1 MALEKGSEE
10 WYMFM
15 DYWNICKA
23 FWDVQDSDDYW
34 KGLIANLNVFL
45 KKYNYDFFAAKI
57 VETTIALCKHEE
69 TPILQLIEPTLVIR
83 NSTAVAKKV

>member
-23 FWDVQDSDDYW
+23 FWYVQDSDDYW

-45 KKYNYDFFAAKI
+45 KKYNYDFFAK
-57 VETTIALCKHEE
+57 
-69 TPILQLIEPTLVIR
+69 QLSFSLADYLEYK
-83 NSTAVAKKV
+83 NKNKK

>member
-45 KKYNYDFFAAKI
+45 KKYNYDFFAKQLSFSLADYLEYKNKNKNFNI
-57 VETTIALCKHEE
+57 FIFSNYILYLFYWLC
-69 TPILQLIEPTLVIR
+69 
-83 NSTAVAKKV
+83 

>member
-45 KKYNYDFFAAKI
+45 KKYNYDFFAKQLSFSLADYLEYKNKNKNFNI
-57 VETTIALCKHEE
+57 LIFSNYILYLFYWLC
-69 TPILQLIEPTLVIR
+69 
-83 NSTAVAKKV
+83 

>member
-1 MALEKGSEE
+1 MTIIHFRKKGGETMALEKGSEE

-45 KKYNYDFFAAKI
+45 KKYNYDFFAK
-57 VETTIALCKHEE
+57 
-69 TPILQLIEPTLVIR
+69 QLSFSLADYLEYK
-83 NSTAVAKKV
+83 NKNKK

>member
-23 FWDVQDSDDYW
+23 FWDGQDSDDYW
-34 KGLIANLNVFL
+34 KGLIPNLNVFL
-45 KKYNYDFFAAKI
+45 KKYNYDFFAK
-57 VETTIALCKHEE
+57 
-69 TPILQLIEPTLVIR
+69 QLSFSLADYLEYK
-83 NSTAVAKKV
+83 NKNKK